1 MQCIAKLCGGL
12 TDRRRHNRHEAST
25 IPASSGIRLDGSR
38 LPSWAAGSL
47 CHSGQTQ
54 RICQKDGLNG

>member
-12 TDRRRHNRHEAST
+12 TDRRRHDRHEAST
-25 IPASSGIRLDGSR
+25 ILASSGIRWDSGR
-38 LPSWAAGSL
+38 LPAWAAGSVS
-47 CHSGQTQ
+47 HSGKAQ